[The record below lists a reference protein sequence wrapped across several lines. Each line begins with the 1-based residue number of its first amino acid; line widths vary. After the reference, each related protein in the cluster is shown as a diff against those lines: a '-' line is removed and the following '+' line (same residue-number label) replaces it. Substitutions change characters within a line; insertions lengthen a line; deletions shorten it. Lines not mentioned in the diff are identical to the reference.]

1 MDKLADEWIKTVTER
16 LFKNLFK
23 SLKVFDIENV
33 MPLILNKS
41 QLEKYLGV
49 NHARMTEI
57 ISMKGFPIIRE
68 RGKDDRFPR
77 DAVKQWMNE
86 NWEKIGG

>member
-23 SLKVFDIENV
+23 LLKVFDIENV
-33 MPLILNKS
+33 MPLILNKT

-49 NHARMTEI
+49 NHERMTEI

-68 RGKDDRFPR
+68 RGKADRFPR
-77 DAVKQWMNE
+77 DAVKQWINE
-86 NWEKIGG
+86 NWEKIGV